1 MYGTLIST
9 ITLAS
14 DSASVTFSSIP
25 STFTDLALVFSGR
38 DNGTTSASV
47 AGRVQLNSTNPSNG
61 YGLLGVGNSVF
72 AVNGYTMT
80 WPGTDAPTNLFGSG
94 TYYVPNYTS
103 TVAKTATADTVS
115 ENSSTTS
122 YQSIQSFV
130 YSGVTSAVT
139 TLWIFN
145 GSGGG
150 TFKAGSVFSLYGL
163 THF

>member
-14 DSASVTFSSIP
+14 DSASVTFTSIP
-25 STFTDLALVFSGR
+25 GTYTDLSLVFSGR

-61 YGLLGVGNSVF
+61 YNLLGSGTAASSY
-72 AVNGYTMT
+72 NGYQMA
-80 WPGTDAPTNLFGSG
+80 WPGTDATANVFGNG
-94 TYYVPNYTS
+94 IFYVPNYTS
-103 TVAKTATADTVS
+103 SVAKTASADTVS
-115 ENSSTTS
+115 ENNGTAA
-122 YQSIQSFV
+122 YQSLQSFV
-130 YSGVTSAVT
+130 YSGVTSPVT

-145 GSGGG
+145 GAGGG